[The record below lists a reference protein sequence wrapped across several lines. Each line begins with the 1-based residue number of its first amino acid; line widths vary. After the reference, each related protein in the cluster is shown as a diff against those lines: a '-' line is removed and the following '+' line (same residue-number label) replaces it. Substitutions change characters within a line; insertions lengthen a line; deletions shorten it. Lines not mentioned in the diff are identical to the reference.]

1 MIQIHKGL
9 RMYAIDRRRA
19 IAALLRP
26 SRITTIEELASHLA
40 VSRTTIHRDLMEL
53 HNAGHLMRVK
63 GGAVPRRLAQAAPD
77 PERHPPINLA
87 ARRAIAQVALGFIE
101 PHDRII
107 LAGGATVALMAEQMG
122 DRPCQVLTASIP
134 VLLNLFDKPQVR
146 VRLAGGEVFRE
157 QQVMLTPYETD
168 GRTGLP
174 PAAADAPPISTR
186 FGARTLFLGCQALS
200 RKGVMQT
207 DPLRV
212 QSDRR
217 LVAQAETVIL
227 LAESAKIDRSGVLA
241 VCPLCD
247 IDVVITDDQVSDQA
261 VAWLNAEAIR
271 VIRAP
276 LASGPEPIGP
286 RP

>member
-1 MIQIHKGL
+1 
-9 RMYAIDRRRA
+9 MYAIDRRRA

-53 HNAGHLMRVK
+53 HNSGHLIRVK
-63 GGAVPRRLAQAAPD
+63 GGAVPCRLAQAAPD
-77 PERHPPINLA
+77 PVRLPPKNLA
-87 ARRAIAQVALGFIE
+87 ARRAIAQAALRFVE
-101 PHDRII
+101 PHGSLI

-122 DRPCQVLTASIP
+122 DRPCQVRTASTL
-134 VLLNLFDKPQVR
+134 VLLNLLDKPQVR
-146 VRLAGGEVFRE
+146 VRLAGGEVFRD

-168 GRTGLP
+168 GRTGRP
-174 PAAADAPPISTR
+174 HPAADEPPTSTR
-186 FGARTLFLGCQALS
+186 FDARTLFLGCQALS

-212 QSDRR
+212 QSDRG

-241 VCPLCD
+241 VCPLRD

-261 VAWLNAEAIR
+261 VAWLSTESIR
-271 VIRAP
+271 VIRVPVPSETPYA
-276 LASGPEPIGP
+276 LC
-286 RP
+286 

>member
-1 MIQIHKGL
+1 
-9 RMYAIDRRRA
+9 MYAIDRRRA

-26 SRITTIEELASHLA
+26 SRITTIEELASLLA

-53 HNAGHLMRVK
+53 HNSGHLIRVK
-63 GGAVPRRLAQAAPD
+63 GGAVPCRFARAATD
-77 PERHPPINLA
+77 PERLPPINLA
-87 ARRAIAQVALGFIE
+87 ARRAIAQAALRFIE
-101 PHDRII
+101 PHGSLI

-122 DRPCQVLTASIP
+122 DSPCQVLTASIP

-168 GRTGLP
+168 GPIRRSHP
-174 PAAADAPPISTR
+174 DADAPPTATR
-186 FGARTLFLGCQALS
+186 DGATTLFLGCQALS

-217 LVAQAETVIL
+217 LVAQAQTVII

-241 VCPLCD
+241 VCPLQE

-261 VAWLNAEAIR
+261 VSWLSAENVHVVRAR
-271 VIRAP
+271 VPSETPYA
-276 LASGPEPIGP
+276 LC
-286 RP
+286 